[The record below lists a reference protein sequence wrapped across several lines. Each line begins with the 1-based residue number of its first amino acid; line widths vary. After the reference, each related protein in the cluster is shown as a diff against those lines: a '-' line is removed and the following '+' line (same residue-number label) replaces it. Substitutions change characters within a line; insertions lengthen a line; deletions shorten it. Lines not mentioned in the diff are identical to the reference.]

1 MTNTN
6 KQSIL
11 RNFGDFLRKE
21 VAVMELF
28 KDLVLDPGMQQ
39 RPIRSATIRPQA
51 ARAALA
57 AGASKDNRLANIQPC
72 SADASRGFASS
83 AAAN

>member
-51 ARAALA
+51 AAASYRLRPEA
-57 AGASKDNRLANIQPC
+57 PRGRLLYFPSNRQVGA
-72 SADASRGFASS
+72 
-83 AAAN
+83 